1 MIKLKD
7 ILSEIKVSLP
17 FKRNTAGWWFFKLSE
32 PYRTQAINNWKTYK
46 KYENIKNN
54 LYDNILQCLYNC
66 FEWNLTPEGGTYWI
80 RFVSELEEKSLRE
93 IKVVNPNHKNFPI
106 IKQYIDEIK
115 INVGNLPKSP
125 ITISNHKEFLKLME
139 LLLKNNITY
148 FKWSNGYIDV
158 DFGTKQK
165 LKYPSLSKDY
175 IYPLDI
181 EYNKNEKY
189 WNFKQ

>member
-7 ILSEIKVSLP
+7 ILS
-17 FKRNTAGWWFFKLSE
+17 
-32 PYRTQAINNWKTYK
+32 
-46 KYENIKNN
+46 
-54 LYDNILQCLYNC
+54 
-66 FEWNLTPEGGTYWI
+66 
-80 RFVSELEEKSLRE
+80 
-93 IKVVNPNHKNFPI
+93 
-106 IKQYIDEIK
+106 EIK

-148 FKWSNGYIDV
+148 FKWYNGYIDV
-158 DFGTKQK
+158 DFGTKEEI
-165 LKYPSLSKDY
+165 KYPSLSKDY
-175 IYPLDI
+175 TYPLDI